1 MGGICTHLE
10 RTIDDMVGDWRGT
23 AVAVERTGADVV
35 VAVVVVVVVVGAVA
49 AEQAE
54 TVELGPAFGAE
65 RRQAVVV
72 PAPVAGVAR

>member
-35 VAVVVVVVVVGAVA
+35 VAVVVVVVGVVA

-54 TVELGPAFGAE
+54 TVELGLAFGAE